1 MATNSNVPEGK
12 KPPVVYLIPCAL
24 YPGVNEVL
32 PAYVLSAVQACTAF
46 FVENE
51 RTARRFLKA
60 IWPQMVIDNY
70 TWVNISKPGPVEIAS
85 FARLLKGGSTVG
97 ILSEAGCPGVADPG
111 QLLVAEA
118 HRLQATIRPLVGP
131 NSLLLALM
139 ASGLNGQ
146 LFRFSGYLP
155 IEAAQRRKTIRLL
168 EAETHKEGTTQLF
181 IETPY
186 RNDALLK
193 DLVETCSP
201 HTLLCVAADLT
212 APAEWIKT
220 LPVKAWKQQQVSLH
234 KRPAIFLLGQP

>member
-1 MATNSNVPEGK
+1 MTTNSNTPEGK
-12 KPPVVYLIPCAL
+12 KHPVVYLIPCAL

-32 PAYVLSAVQACTAF
+32 PPYVLTAVQACTAF

-60 IWPQMVIDNY
+60 IWPQMIIDNY
-70 TWVNISKPGPVEIAS
+70 AWVNISKPGPEEMAA
-85 FARLLKGGSTVG
+85 FARQVKNGCNVG

-118 HRLQATIRPLVGP
+118 HRLQATVAPLVGP

-146 LFRFSGYLP
+146 LFRFNGYLP
-155 IEAAQRRKTIRLL
+155 IEADQRRKILLKL
-168 EAETHKEGTTQLF
+168 EAESQKEGTTQLF

-186 RNDALLK
+186 RNNALLK
-193 DLVETCSP
+193 DITDTCNP
-201 HTLLCVAADLT
+201 ATLLCVAADLT

-220 LPVKAWKQQQVSLH
+220 LPVKNWKSQTPNLH
-234 KRPAIFLLGQP
+234 KRPAIFLLGRP

>member
-1 MATNSNVPEGK
+1 MATNSILPEGK
-12 KPPVVYLIPCAL
+12 KPAVVYLIPCAL

-32 PAYVLSAVQACTAF
+32 PAYVLTAVQACTAF

-60 IWPQMVIDNY
+60 IWPQMIIDNY
-70 TWVNISKPGPVEIAS
+70 TWINISKPGPDEMAAFTRQV
-85 FARLLKGGSTVG
+85 KNGGIVG

-118 HRLQATIRPLVGP
+118 HRLQATVTPLVGP

-146 LFRFSGYLP
+146 LFRFNGYLP

-168 EAETHKEGTTQLF
+168 EAETQKEGTTQLF

-193 DLVETCSP
+193 DLLETCSA

-220 LPVKAWKQQQVSLH
+220 MPIKAWKQQAVSLH
-234 KRPAIFLLGQP
+234 KRPAIFLLGRS